1 MKKRIL
7 AMTLV
12 LVLALGLFAGCS
24 KNSGKADPAQPGSK
38 DQPSSETK
46 YAYQPTYIPLDL
58 GEEQI
63 QWVNGFCVGENQLYL
78 LGNCIVGEKP
88 YDGEDF
94 GYYET
99 VGAMDDIAVAEPAE
113 SEAEEPAEPQEP
125 MMVPVYE
132 MGLFRIDLDTNAVT
146 KLASFGKPELPEG
159 YEGDRNV
166 TGMRIAGDG
175 TIWVTEQIYS
185 YYFDLPENFDP
196 ETQDKYMYYMDGGTT
211 TTMRHFG
218 ADGQELNSI
227 QLEVPQDASLYNIM
241 VLDDGTICGWD
252 WRGIYL
258 FDSQGK
264 SKGMI
269 ELENVNTVISADGKT
284 LQASAWKEDG
294 NYLMPLDLQTLTTGE
309 AVKLNTNAYDIYPG
323 INGYDYLYQSN
334 GAIYGCKGT
343 DEPAKLFSWLDCD
356 VDSGNLN
363 GYQIQADGTVY
374 ALEGIYDGDSD
385 KAAYSLI
392 VLKQVDAS
400 TLPQRQELTLA
411 CLYLD
416 WDLRTEII
424 NFNKSQDQVRIVV
437 KDYSQYATEEDYNAG
452 LQKLNTEILSG
463 MVPDLFAVDSNLPLA
478 SYGSKGILTDLWT
491 LIDAD
496 PELSRDDLMT
506 HLFDVMSLDGKLYQ
520 IVDTFSINTVAGR
533 TDRIGTADSW
543 TVAEL
548 MDVWDSLPED
558 ATVCGGMDTKND
570 MMITCVYRNID
581 SFVDWANLQCRF
593 DSQEFI
599 DLLTFVNSFPQ
610 EFDYENFDWDAYG
623 SDYDRLASGK
633 QMLLYTYLSSFND
646 VQRMDAITDG
656 KPNYIGY
663 PTTEGSGSSFQVY
676 GGLAISAS
684 CKNMDAA
691 WSFVRRF
698 LTEDYQTK
706 EYMWE
711 FPTNRHAFENY
722 AKQRMTPQYTEDP
735 ETGEQ
740 VKQPQDWYWVN
751 DDLTIEIYEMTQEEY
766 DRFMAVYEK
775 TDRMNSYNQ
784 AISDIIGQEC
794 EAFFAGQKTAEETA
808 KLIQN
813 RVNLYIYEQG

>member
-24 KNSGKADPAQPGSK
+24 KNSGEADPAQPGSK

-63 QWVNGFCVGENQLYL
+63 QWVNGFCIGENQLYL

-99 VGAMDDIAVAEPAE
+99 VGAMDDIAVAKPAE

-211 TTMRHFG
+211 TSMRQFS

-227 QLEVPQDASLYNIM
+227 QLEVPEGAYLYNVI
-241 VLDDGTICGWD
+241 VLDDGTVCGWD
-252 WRGIYL
+252 WPGIYL

-269 ELENVNTVISADGKT
+269 ELENVNTLISADGKT

-334 GAIYGCKGT
+334 GTIYGCKGT

-520 IVDTFSINTVAGR
+520 IVDTFSINTVVGR

-558 ATVCGGMDTKND
+558 AMVCGGMDTKND
-570 MMITCVYRNID
+570 MMYTCVYRNIG

-676 GGLAISAS
+676 SGLAISAS

-751 DDLTIEIYEMTQEEY
+751 DDQTIEIYEMTQEEY
-766 DRFMAVYEK
+766 DRFLAVYEK

>member
-24 KNSGKADPAQPGSK
+24 KNSGEADPAQPGSK

-63 QWVNGFCVGENQLYL
+63 QWVNGFCIGENQLYL

-99 VGAMDDIAVAEPAE
+99 VGAMDDIAVAKPAE

-211 TTMRHFG
+211 TSMRQFS

-227 QLEVPQDASLYNIM
+227 QLEVPEGAYLYNVI
-241 VLDDGTICGWD
+241 VLDDGTVCGWD
-252 WRGIYL
+252 WPGIYL

-269 ELENVNTVISADGKT
+269 ELENVNTLISADGKT

-334 GAIYGCKGT
+334 GTIYGCKGT

-520 IVDTFSINTVAGR
+520 IVDTFSINTVVGR

-558 ATVCGGMDTKND
+558 AMVCGGMDTKND
-570 MMITCVYRNID
+570 MMYTCVYRNIG

-676 GGLAISAS
+676 SGLAISAS

-766 DRFMAVYEK
+766 DRFLAVYEK

>member
-12 LVLALGLFAGCS
+12 LALALGLFAGCS
-24 KNSGKADPAQPGSK
+24 KNSGEADPAQPGST
-38 DQPSSETK
+38 DGPSAETK
-46 YAYQPTYIPLDL
+46 YAYKPTYIPLDL

-63 QWVNGFCVGENQLYL
+63 QWVNGFCVSENQLFL
-78 LGNCIVGEKP
+78 MGNCIVGEEP
-88 YDGEDF
+88 YDGGDF
-94 GYYET
+94 GYFET
-99 VGAMDDIAVAEPAE
+99 AVAIDDVAVAEPAE
-113 SEAEEPAEPQEP
+113 SETEEPAVPEEP

-132 MGLFRIDLDTNAVT
+132 MGLFRIDLGTNAVT

-323 INGYDYLYQSN
+323 INGYDYLYQNN
-334 GAIYGCKGT
+334 GTIYGCKGT

-478 SYGSKGILTDLWT
+478 SYGSKGILADLWT

-520 IVDTFSINTVAGR
+520 IVDTFSINTVVGR

-570 MMITCVYRNID
+570 MMYTCVYRNID

-766 DRFMAVYEK
+766 DRFLAVYEK

>member
-24 KNSGKADPAQPGSK
+24 KNSGEADPAQPGSK

-63 QWVNGFCVGENQLYL
+63 QWVNGFCIGENQLYL

-99 VGAMDDIAVAEPAE
+99 VGAMDDIAVAKPAE

-211 TTMRHFG
+211 TSMRQFS

-227 QLEVPQDASLYNIM
+227 QLEVPEGAYLYNVI
-241 VLDDGTICGWD
+241 VLDDGTVCGWD
-252 WRGIYL
+252 WPGIYL

-269 ELENVNTVISADGKT
+269 ELENVNTLISADGKT

-334 GAIYGCKGT
+334 GTIYGCKGT

-520 IVDTFSINTVAGR
+520 IVDTFSINTVVGR

-558 ATVCGGMDTKND
+558 AMVCGGMDTKND
-570 MMITCVYRNID
+570 MMYTCVYRNID
-581 SFVDWANLQCRF
+581 SFIDWASLQCRF

-676 GGLAISAS
+676 SGLAISAS

-766 DRFMAVYEK
+766 DRFLAVYEK